1 MKLQAASHSGEARKA
16 NVGISNDKTGG
27 KPVHR
32 KTEGFL
38 INANRIRVS
47 RVLRG
52 ERKRSFDGQAVNI
65 PLLI

>member
-1 MKLQAASHSGEARKA
+1 MARKA
-16 NVGISNDKTGG
+16 NVGMSNDKTGE

-38 INANRIRVS
+38 INVNRIRVS

-52 ERKRSFDGQAVNI
+52 ERKRSFDGQQVNI
-65 PLLI
+65 PVLIARVA